1 MTTPFRFV
9 AESTPLTWDPQTSW
23 DRVCAPRAIEREREQ
38 GREV

>member
-23 DRVCAPRAIEREREQ
+23 DRVRAPRAIEREREHA
-38 GREV
+38 REA